1 MQNKTL
7 WIRFCPFDLTAD
19 RFWRQASCTERGL
32 YWSLITDLYTEGG
45 AIPYDPA
52 AIKCCVNWD
61 DQRDGDFETALKR
74 LLDAKFKVSRN
85 MITHKRVTI
94 ELERAEKLSKL
105 QSEKG
110 RLGGRPKLSPQD
122 DQKQESY
129 GKATALQRLSY
140 GKAIDETRRE
150 KIDREERNEPLSNI
164 ANSTGQIA
172 FFRFVEAVQGELKV
186 HSQADM
192 ATIRNI
198 ALHLSE
204 TNPDSYSEVID
215 IARQCITA
223 RKPIAVFCKRI
234 KTEYHWNPRSK
245 TGC

>member
-19 RFWRQASCTERGL
+19 RYWRQASCTERGL

-52 AIKCCVNWD
+52 AIKRCVNWD
-61 DQRDGDFETALKR
+61 DQRDGDFQNALKS
-74 LLDAKFKVSRN
+74 LLDAKFKVSKN

-94 ELERAEKLSKL
+94 ELDRAEKFSKL

-110 RLGGRPKLSPQD
+110 RLGGRPKSSNFQTQND
-122 DQKQESY
+122 ESY
-129 GKATALQRLSY
+129 GKAPALPRLSRC
-140 GKAIDETRRE
+140 KAIDETRRE
-150 KIDREERNEPLSNI
+150 KIEKIERNVPLSNI
-164 ANSTGQIA
+164 ANSNGQVA
-172 FFRFVEAVQGELKV
+172 FFRFVQAVQDELNV
-186 HSQADM
+186 ASQSDI

-198 ALHLSE
+198 AIHLSE
-204 TNPDSYSEVID
+204 TKPDAYADVLE
-215 IARQCITA
+215 IAKQCRTA

-234 KTEYHWNPRSK
+234 KTEYQWSPRSQ